1 MKKQLSVITIS
12 YEETTELI
20 NTYESIRDLLDLG
33 TQWILVINQPLK
45 NFVPG
50 KGTRIIEGKD
60 KGLYDALN
68 LGLNEVNT
76 DYFMLLHSGDIIFDA
91 KAFSRAI
98 TYMEEGYDYILGGS
112 QIGNRL
118 YKSRYWKKWML
129 RFYVQPPHLPI
140 IYKSQSCVKE
150 RYTIEISTVADFY
163 YLRKLFLRP
172 GVSYKHSNEVYIRMA
187 PGGLTTSGIRSFIHV
202 TNSFMQVDG
211 FKPLLI
217 SPFRF
222 CLKIILR

>member
-1 MKKQLSVITIS
+1 MAPQLSIITIAF
-12 YEETTELI
+12 EETVELI
-20 NTYESIRDLLDLG
+20 ETYNSINVLLGAG
-33 TQWILVINQPLK
+33 TRWILVMNQPLK
-45 NFVPG
+45 NFVPRE
-50 KGTRIIEGKD
+50 GTIIIEGKD

-76 DYFMLLHSGDIIFDA
+76 DYFMLLHSGDIIFDL

-98 TYMEEGYDYILGGS
+98 TYMEDGYDYILGGS

-118 YKSRYWKKWML
+118 HKSRYWKKWML

-140 IYKSQSCVKE
+140 IYKSQSCLNE

-202 TNSFMQVDG
+202 TNSFIEVDG

>member
-91 KAFSRAI
+91 KAFSNTATPSGAAKI
-98 TYMEEGYDYILGGS
+98 QIAVISVAPFAAKNSIAETKVPPVPSIGS
-112 QIGNRL
+112 
-118 YKSRYWKKWML
+118 
-129 RFYVQPPHLPI
+129 
-140 IYKSQSCVKE
+140 
-150 RYTIEISTVADFY
+150 
-163 YLRKLFLRP
+163 
-172 GVSYKHSNEVYIRMA
+172 
-187 PGGLTTSGIRSFIHV
+187 
-202 TNSFMQVDG
+202 
-211 FKPLLI
+211 
-217 SPFRF
+217 
-222 CLKIILR
+222 KI